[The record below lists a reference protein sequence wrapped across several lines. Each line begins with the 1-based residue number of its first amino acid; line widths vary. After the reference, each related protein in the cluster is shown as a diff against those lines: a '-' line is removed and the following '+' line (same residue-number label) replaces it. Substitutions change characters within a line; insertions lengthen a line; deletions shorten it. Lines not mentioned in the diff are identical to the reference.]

1 MASAYFKK
9 PRVNISAM
17 SLSRC
22 ATTVGHF
29 ELPYPSNTGLIVQA
43 RLWGYLP
50 TWKGKQKSGFLAGW
64 TNKQYKPMMLPFF
77 CVDKWINIGYAMVC
91 QNRMVYD

>member
-29 ELPYPSNTGLIVQA
+29 ELPYPSNTGLVVQA

-50 TWKGKQKSGFLAGW
+50 TWKGNQKIGVSCWLNQQAIQTNDATIFL
-64 TNKQYKPMMLPFF
+64 
-77 CVDKWINIGYAMVC
+77 
-91 QNRMVYD
+91 RR

>member
-22 ATTVGHF
+22 ATMVGHF
-29 ELPYPSNTGLIVQA
+29 ELPYPSNTGLVVQA
-43 RLWGYLP
+43 RLWGTYLP
-50 TWKGKQKSGFLAGW
+50 GRETKKSGFLAGW
-64 TNKQYKPMMLPFF
+64 NQQAIQTNDATIFF
-77 CVDKWINIGYAMVC
+77 L
-91 QNRMVYD
+91 RR